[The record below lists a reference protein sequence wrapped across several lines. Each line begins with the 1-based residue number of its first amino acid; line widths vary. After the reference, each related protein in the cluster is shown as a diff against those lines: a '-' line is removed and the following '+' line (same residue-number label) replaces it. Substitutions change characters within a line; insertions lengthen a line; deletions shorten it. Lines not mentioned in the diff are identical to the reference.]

1 MISLTL
7 NNAGKKFSREW
18 IFRALSYEFK
28 TGNPVAV
35 TGPNGSGKS
44 TLVKAIAGTIPLN
57 EGSVSYIRDGEPV
70 PEEKWHQL
78 SGISAPYLE
87 LIEEFTLSESID
99 FHVRFRP
106 FVNGLTTSEFIS
118 RLGLE
123 KHTHKYIRDFSSGMK
138 QKLKLGF
145 AFFTRNEVL
154 ILDEPTANIDQKGY
168 EWYME
173 EVQKLL
179 PERVVIISSNEPRE
193 YPFCTE
199 QLFIPEFK
207 P

>member
-1 MISLTL
+1 MITL

-18 IFRALSYEFK
+18 IFRGLSYEFK
-28 TGNPVAV
+28 TGNPVAI

-57 EGSVSYIRDGEPV
+57 EGSVRYRKDGQPV
-70 PEEKWHQL
+70 PEEGWYQL
-78 SGISAPYLE
+78 TGISAPYLE

-99 FHVRFRP
+99 FHIRFRP
-106 FVNGLTTSEFIS
+106 FTEGMTPPEFIS

-123 KHTHKYIRDFSSGMK
+123 KHTNKYIRDFSSGMK

-154 ILDEPTANIDQKGY
+154 ILDEPTANIDQKGC

-173 EVQKLL
+173 EVEKLI

-193 YPFCTE
+193 YAFCTE
-199 QLFIPEFK
+199 LLSVMDFK

>member
-1 MISLTL
+1 MTSVTL

-18 IFRALSYEFK
+18 IFRGLSYTFK
-28 TGNPVAV
+28 TGNPVAI

-44 TLVKAIAGTIPLN
+44 TLIKSVAGTIPLN
-57 EGSVSYIRDGEPV
+57 EGSVSYGKNGQAV
-70 PEEKWHQL
+70 PEESWHQL
-78 SGISAPYLE
+78 TGISAPYLE

-106 FVNGLTTSEFIS
+106 FTEGLTKSGFIS

-123 KHTHKYIRDFSSGMK
+123 KHTGKYIRDFSSGMK

-173 EVQKLL
+173 EVQKLV

-193 YPFCTE
+193 YTFCTE
-199 QLFIPEFK
+199 QLYIPDFK

>member
-1 MISLTL
+1 MISVRLD
-7 NNAGKKFSREW
+7 NAGKKFSREW

-28 TGNPVAV
+28 TGIPIAI

-44 TLVKAIAGTIPLN
+44 TLIKSIAGTIPVN
-57 EGSVSYIRDGEPV
+57 EGSVSYYRNGQAV
-70 PEEKWHQL
+70 PEEAWYRL
-78 SGISAPYLE
+78 TGISAPYLE
-87 LIEEFTLSESID
+87 LIEEFTLLESID
-99 FHVRFRP
+99 FHIRFRP
-106 FVNGLTTSEFIS
+106 FTEGLTPREFIS

-123 KHTHKYIRDFSSGMK
+123 KHTGKYIRDFSSGMK

-173 EVQKLL
+173 EVQKLI

-193 YPFCTE
+193 YTFCTE
-199 QLFIPEFK
+199 QLYIPDFK